1 MPNADQV
8 VVGAQIDVRR
18 SDGTQSLSVKTD
30 PNGAYK
36 VLLPPGTYTVTMSS
50 LYGAMFSKD
59 LPATVT
65 IVSGQQR
72 QLDIHLDS
80 GIR

>member
-1 MPNADQV
+1 MPNADHV
-8 VVGAQIDVRR
+8 ADAQIDLRR
-18 SDGTQSLSVKTD
+18 SDGTRSLSVKTD
-30 PNGAYK
+30 PKGAYK
-36 VLLPPGTYTVTMSS
+36 VLLPPGTYTVTMPS

-65 IVSGQQR
+65 IMSGR
-72 QLDIHLDS
+72 QTWLDIHLDT